1 MSVQGN
7 SVFGRDTSYQDMLEQ
22 RCVSTMLARRI
33 TEKCQN
39 YDRAASR
46 LELRGEA
53 DAARVLRRAA
63 SRLRTITR
71 QAR

>member
-1 MSVQGN
+1 
-7 SVFGRDTSYQDMLEQ
+7 MLEQ

>member
-1 MSVQGN
+1 MSVQRN
-7 SVFGRDTSYQDMLEQ
+7 SVFGTGTYYRDMLDE
-22 RCVSTMLARRI
+22 RCVSMMLARRI

-53 DAARVLRRAA
+53 DAAKVLRRAA
-63 SRLRTITR
+63 ERLRR
-71 QAR
+71 LNRG

>member
-1 MSVQGN
+1 MSVQRT
-7 SVFGRDTSYQDMLEQ
+7 SVFGTDTSYQDMLEQ
-22 RCVSTMLARRI
+22 RCVSTLLARRI

-53 DAARVLRRAA
+53 DAAQVLRRAA
-63 SRLRTITR
+63 SRLRR
-71 QAR
+71 LNRG

>member
-1 MSVQGN
+1 MSVQRI
-7 SVFGRDTSYQDMLEQ
+7 SVFGTDRSYQDMLED

-39 YDRAASR
+39 YDRAATR

-53 DAARVLRRAA
+53 DAAQVLRRAA
-63 SRLRTITR
+63 SRLRR
-71 QAR
+71 LNRG